1 MLVEKKNVGN
11 SAEITDKY
19 RLCID
24 FRFLNNVLED
34 SGWPTH
40 SIDHCLDAAVGSVYL
55 GSLDFNS
62 GYHQIP
68 CTSGAKQ
75 ALAFSPGFGF
85 SQYTWN
91 VMPQGIKP
99 AANCF
104 QRTMEKT
111 FTGLGNCILPP
122 FYDDIMVKG
131 TNFKTHV
138 YNLRS
143 VLQRIKTCEYTFNAL
158 KCHFFR
164 TSIKYLGHIIEN
176 GKISL
181 DPERIETYVIFQYQ
195 RI

>member
-1 MLVEKKNVGN
+1 M
-11 SAEITDKY
+11 
-19 RLCID
+19 D
-24 FRFLNNVLED
+24 FRFLNNILED
-34 SGWPTH
+34 SGWPTP

-55 GSLDFNS
+55 SSLDFNS

-68 CTSGAKQ
+68 CTPGPKQ

-122 FYDDIMVKG
+122 F
-131 TNFKTHV
+131 
-138 YNLRS
+138 L
-143 VLQRIKTCEYTFNAL
+143 
-158 KCHFFR
+158 
-164 TSIKYLGHIIEN
+164 
-176 GKISL
+176 
-181 DPERIETYVIFQYQ
+181 
-195 RI
+195 

>member
-1 MLVEKKNVGN
+1 M
-11 SAEITDKY
+11 
-19 RLCID
+19 
-24 FRFLNNVLED
+24 
-34 SGWPTH
+34 
-40 SIDHCLDAAVGSVYL
+40 DAAVGSVYL
-55 GSLDFNS
+55 SSLHFNS

-68 CTSGAKQ
+68 CTPGAKQ

-99 AANCF
+99 AANCL
-104 QRTMEKT
+104 QWTMEKT

-143 VLQRIKTCEYTFNAL
+143 VLQRIKTCGYTLNAL

-181 DPERIETYVIFQYQ
+181 EPERIETLGNTPVPKDLKSLRRFLGMCQFCSRFLGMSIL
-195 RI
+195 

>member
-1 MLVEKKNVGN
+1 M
-11 SAEITDKY
+11 
-19 RLCID
+19 
-24 FRFLNNVLED
+24 
-34 SGWPTH
+34 
-40 SIDHCLDAAVGSVYL
+40 DAAVGSVYL
-55 GSLDFNS
+55 RLLDFNS

-68 CTSGAKQ
+68 CTPGAKQ

-91 VMPQGIKP
+91 VMSQGIKP
-99 AANCF
+99 AVNCF

-143 VLQRIKTCEYTFNAL
+143 VLQRINTCGYTLNAL
-158 KCHFFR
+158 KCHF
-164 TSIKYLGHIIEN
+164 
-176 GKISL
+176 
-181 DPERIETYVIFQYQ
+181 
-195 RI
+195 